1 MSSEKK
7 SGQGNQHHIAR
18 GKQSRRQLL
27 KTMAAGSG
35 AVIAG
40 KSMPEQW
47 TKPVINSVLLP
58 GHAVTSCSI
67 TGTMTAYAPQDTQLG
82 DPVAIPGSVTYFGV
96 TEGPTWVVP
105 QISVTPGITDTF
117 TLETNYSDVVA
128 DSSGTN
134 QNLAPDPANG
144 VIAFAPIFASDNWG
158 ADERIQTTTLT
169 PDNPGLCGGA
179 LVTTITF
186 TVTDEPG

>member
-7 SGQGNQHHIAR
+7 SGQGNPPSIAR
-18 GKQSRRQLL
+18 GKQSRRKLL

-58 GHAVTSCSI
+58 GHAVTSCNI
-67 TGTMTAYAPQDTQLG
+67 TGTMTAYAPRDSPALG
-82 DPVAIPGSVTYFGV
+82 NPIAIPGSVTYYSVSGDSA
-96 TEGPTWVVP
+96 TEVVP

-117 TLETNYSDVVA
+117 NLTTNFSPPVTDF
-128 DSSGTN
+128 SGTS

-144 VIAFAPIFASDNWG
+144 TFAFEDIFASDVF
-158 ADERIQTTTLT
+158 DSRTQTTTLT
-169 PDNPGLCGGA
+169 PDNPGLCGGP
-179 LVTTITF
+179 LVVTITF
-186 TVTDEPG
+186 NTAPDPG